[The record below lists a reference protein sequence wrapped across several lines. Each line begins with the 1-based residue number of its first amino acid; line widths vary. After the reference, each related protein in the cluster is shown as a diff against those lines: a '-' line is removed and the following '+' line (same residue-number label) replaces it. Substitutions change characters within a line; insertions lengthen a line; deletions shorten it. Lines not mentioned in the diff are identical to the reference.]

1 MNNRHLTLSLAL
13 ALALGSPAA
22 ITAIARAAS
31 GVKCQPR
38 RNGQTVVDAARPPDS
53 PARLGEL
60 HNAADC
66 FALGLR
72 QDVMVPAEV
81 IDRGLPLA
89 EAVERFERSLIAAE
103 LQRQG
108 GSLARTSEALRI
120 AKTTLHDKIRK
131 YGLKSEG

>member
-1 MNNRHLTLSLAL
+1 
-13 ALALGSPAA
+13 
-22 ITAIARAAS
+22 
-31 GVKCQPR
+31 
-38 RNGQTVVDAARPPDS
+38 
-53 PARLGEL
+53 
-60 HNAADC
+60 
-66 FALGLR
+66 
-72 QDVMVPAEV
+72 MVPAEV